1 GLPSLSRKTRVSN
14 MLMSTFMEDMPPCF
28 CGSMV
33 EASTDCATMSVVSS
47 ASAKACVMPSVQ
59 SSVSSRNIE
68 RIRFM
73 GVLLSLRYFKRLTP
87 LVLSGILPFFGL
99 FGVFPV
105 APKLFQ
111 AGVERIAGNAEE
123 FAHPFAALGNQ
134 KRAVG

>member
-1 GLPSLSRKTRVSN
+1 
-14 MLMSTFMEDMPPCF
+14 
-28 CGSMV
+28 
-33 EASTDCATMSVVSS
+33 
-47 ASAKACVMPSVQ
+47 
-59 SSVSSRNIE
+59 
-68 RIRFM
+68 M

-134 KRAVG
+134 KRAVGIQVLQKLIAVRLVHERGRFAHQPLPFLEEMLQQLLDIRRECSWSVKKQGENFGSGYR